1 MCRDLYC
8 WFICGIM
15 FGILYLKYIINGYIF
30 NNEMRMFVY
39 NNMFVLNLYVYFKI
53 LRIESLSK
61 FFRDWV
67 FWIFFFLVF
76 NVLVDRFLEDIDF
89 LLWKGFLLDDVLKN
103 LLGKGKRNRIKILD
117 GMNFMKNVFNGWMI
131 LKCVIIFIG

>member
-1 MCRDLYC
+1 
-8 WFICGIM
+8 M

-53 LRIESLSK
+53 LRIESLIK

>member
-1 MCRDLYC
+1 
-8 WFICGIM
+8 M

-117 GMNFMKNVFNGWMI
+117 GMNFMKNVFNGWMCNYI
-131 LKCVIIFIG
+131 YWLGLL

>member
-1 MCRDLYC
+1 
-8 WFICGIM
+8 M